1 MRRVLCVLACLT
13 VSLSFGV
20 RGETLEGLS
29 CNIGPLDKT
38 YGGSSW
44 QVYSCS
50 DGKTLVAVAA
60 KGSAAAPFHF
70 VFTPDATGY
79 DLKGAGSGSRK
90 ATDAAYKDLS
100 AFSASDVRALIAATK
115 KH

>member
-1 MRRVLCVLACLT
+1 MRRVLCVLACLA
-13 VSLSFGV
+13 VSLSAPAWSQ
-20 RGETLEGLS
+20 TLEGLS
-29 CNIGPLDKT
+29 CNIGPLNKT

-44 QVYSCS
+44 LVYSCS

-60 KGSAAAPFHF
+60 KGSTAAPFHF
-70 VFTPDATGY
+70 IFAPDATGY
-79 DLKGAGSGSRK
+79 DLKGEGSGNRK

-100 AFSASDVRALIAATK
+100 AFSASDVRALIAQTK